1 MLPWI
6 DIAIIVVYMIVS
18 VGVGCWFYFASLSP
32 EGFTSA
38 NGRAPGIIVGLSI
51 FGTYVSSISFLALP
65 GKAFVGNW
73 NAYGLSLSIP
83 LAAWIATK
91 WFVPFYRNIGSI
103 SAYAHLED
111 RFGPWARVYASGCYL
126 LTQIARMGS
135 VLFLLALPLHH
146 LLGWDVRW
154 IIIVVGA
161 SAALYSMIGG
171 ITGILWTDALQ
182 SVVLIVGALTCAL
195 ILVFQMPEGPRQL
208 FEIAQTNDKFSL
220 GSFSVT
226 DFCSSTFWVVLLY
239 GLTINL
245 QNFGIDQNYVQR
257 YLTSPTERQ
266 AKNSVW
272 LGALLYLP
280 ISAFFF
286 FIGTALF
293 AFYTAQPDLITDP
306 QLAADVA
313 AGKGDGV
320 FPYFI
325 VHQLP
330 VGMTG
335 LLIAAILAAAMSTI
349 SSSVNGA
356 STLTLTD
363 YYKRFFRPA
372 AGEKEQMLVLYL
384 SSLIWGGLGI
394 GCALL
399 MISAKGVLDAYWN
412 LMGIF
417 SGGMVGLFLLGFL
430 SRRATSKIALV
441 SAVVGVS
448 VILWMTASLPR
459 FGIWPESLAAFRC
472 PLNELMITVCGTA
485 AILVTGFALT
495 ILLTKRE
502 KGE

>member
-18 VGVGCWFYFASLSP
+18 VGFGCWFYFASRSP

-126 LTQIARMGS
+126 LTQVARMGS

-208 FEIAQTNDKFSL
+208 FEIAQANDKFSL

-293 AFYTAQPDLITDP
+293 AFYTAQPDLIIDP

-349 SSSVNGA
+349 SSNADPDGLLQ
-356 STLTLTD
+356 TLFPSRCRGERTD
-363 YYKRFFRPA
+363 
-372 AGEKEQMLVLYL
+372 AGFVSQLAR
-384 SSLIWGGLGI
+384 LG
-394 GCALL
+394 
-399 MISAKGVLDAYWN
+399 
-412 LMGIF
+412 
-417 SGGMVGLFLLGFL
+417 
-430 SRRATSKIALV
+430 
-441 SAVVGVS
+441 
-448 VILWMTASLPR
+448 R
-459 FGIWPESLAAFRC
+459 FGNRLRLADDFRQRRSGRLLEPDGHFQRRHGWAVPAGIPVPPGDVQNRSGQRRRRRERNSLDDGFPAPIRNLARVAC
-472 PLNELMITVCGTA
+472 CVPLSAQRTDDNRLRHCRHSYNRLRADDSINKT
-485 AILVTGFALT
+485 
-495 ILLTKRE
+495 
-502 KGE
+502 